1 VDERKPYQ
9 TFLGPKNSIQ
19 EYTLGPEL
27 ARDMRYA
34 HGLAPKELFQLPRSR
49 RSRKRSP
56 RLARKTIGRQDGGNE
71 RGRRVLTRR
80 AFQGTSQTHRK
91 DPDCCLWRPSFPY
104 IPAVFVWTVG
114 RDDYFFKGWAVD
126 RLLTYLAQGDL
137 QATGHASWMPY
148 QVDVNR
154 PSTVLDTK

>member
-1 VDERKPYQ
+1 MDERKLYQ
-9 TFLGPKNSIQ
+9 TFLGAKNSIQ
-19 EYTLGPEL
+19 EYTPGPEL

-34 HGLAPKELFQLPRSR
+34 HELAPKELFQLPSR

-56 RLARKTIGRQDGGNE
+56 RLARKTIGRQDW
-71 RGRRVLTRR
+71 RKRTRK
-80 AFQGTSQTHRK
+80 TSPHPPSFPRDRQTHRK
-91 DPDCCLWRPSFPY
+91 DPDCCLWRPSFRY

-114 RDDYFFKGWAVD
+114 RDHYFFKGWAVD

-137 QATGHASWMPY
+137 QATGHASWMLY

-154 PSTVLDTK
+154 PSTLLDTN